1 MMRTITVTLFLVI
14 PPLAGCQSMSESTD
28 AIPAL
33 SALPEDAE
41 QLTPREV
48 GGRAPHVSVR
58 NVDDSVLHTADLYCD
73 GPVML
78 VFYRGGWCP
87 FCTRH
92 LSELAGIQNELR
104 DLGVQLVGVSPDKPA
119 KLQESLGEHEVTYTL
134 LSDQDVELAR
144 AFGVAFRVD
153 DDTNQMLHGYGIN
166 LEDASGRS
174 HRVLPVPAVY
184 LIDRSGVIRY
194 AHWDANY
201 RERLSA
207 DEVLAVAHRL
217 VARK

>member
-1 MMRTITVTLFLVI
+1 MIRTITVTLCLVI
-14 PPLAGCQSMSESTD
+14 PPLAGCQSMSEKTD
-28 AIPAL
+28 AISAL

-48 GGRAPHVSVR
+48 GDRAPHVSVR
-58 NVDDSVLHTADLYCD
+58 N
-73 GPVML
+73 
-78 VFYRGGWCP
+78 
-87 FCTRH
+87 
-92 LSELAGIQNELR
+92 
-104 DLGVQLVGVSPDKPA
+104 
-119 KLQESLGEHEVTYTL
+119 
-134 LSDQDVELAR
+134 
-144 AFGVAFRVD
+144 VD

-166 LEDASGRS
+166 LEDASGRP

-184 LIDRSGVIRY
+184 LIDRSGVIQY

-207 DEVLAVAHRL
+207 DEVLEAAHRL